1 MLRKLKVTT
10 TLATLLALLFV
21 GAMLIPASPVK
32 AGYENCCS
40 KKKAETDEKK
50 KSCGKDKG
58 SEEKKGCD
66 KKK

>member
-1 MLRKLKVTT
+1 
-10 TLATLLALLFV
+10 
-21 GAMLIPASPVK
+21 MLIPASPVK